1 VRRAGEQRET
11 DTHQLPAQAELR
23 SFPRLESCSC
33 DVGPLP
39 IPKPA
44 IFFVAPTPARCTLQ
58 GAGDAPPHAAIADGE
73 CTTC

>member
-1 VRRAGEQRET
+1 MSRERQT
-11 DTHQLPAQAELR
+11 PTSCQPKLNSV